1 MTAPDA
7 NSVSSPGPVGEWE
20 ELGRRVFSKKI
31 ARGAAANGRIRRSV
45 FREQTGNRNLSVDRL
60 TTAGS
65 VGLAAVVEDA
75 KQAAASRQQPPN
87 TFCGWAVVTA
97 EAVISAGCIAEDSPL
112 PNNRYHANI
121 VLPDSAMENED
132 AQWEYAT
139 NLARGATWK
148 PCPDIE

>member
-1 MTAPDA
+1 MTELDA
-7 NSVSSPGPVGEWE
+7 NSVNSPGPVSDWE
-20 ELGRRVFSKKI
+20 ELGRRVFSENV
-31 ARGAAANGRIRRSV
+31 ARRAARGRIRPSV
-45 FREQTGNRNLSVDRL
+45 FQERTGNRNLSVDRL

-97 EAVISAGCIAEDSPL
+97 EAVISAGCITEDSPL

-121 VLPDSAMENED
+121 ILPDSAMENED

-148 PCPDIE
+148 PCPDI